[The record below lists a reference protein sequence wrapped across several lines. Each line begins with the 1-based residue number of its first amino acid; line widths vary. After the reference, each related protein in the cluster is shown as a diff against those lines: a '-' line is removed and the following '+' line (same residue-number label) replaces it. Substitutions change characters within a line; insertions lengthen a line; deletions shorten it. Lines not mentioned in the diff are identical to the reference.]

1 MSQMSLDGV
10 DSTLLNEL
18 ANKTVEVARGLFEN
32 RLVISTF
39 GVVSIRIP
47 STDKVL
53 ITPSGFSKL
62 TLNTNHLIIV
72 DLNANLVQ
80 GNYRPSVETP
90 MHTYVHRHRPELSTV
105 IHTHS
110 PMACAF
116 AAANMEIP
124 VVSAEQA
131 FYLGGRVPLV
141 TKYSL
146 PGTTEAAELA
156 AVLKGLKDCDAALLR
171 KHGVIVVGRTPEQ
184 ALETAI
190 VVEDVATM
198 AWHSIALTKPK
209 EFTPKELEYLK
220 VFKRTRYGQKPEA
233 K

>member
-1 MSQMSLDGV
+1 MNLPGV
-10 DSTLLNEL
+10 DTDLLNDL

-72 DLNANLVQ
+72 DLNAKLVQ

-131 FYLGGRVPLV
+131 FYLGGRVPLI

-146 PGTTEAAELA
+146 PGTTRTGELA
-156 AVLKGLKDCDAALLR
+156 AVLKGLRKCDAALLR

-198 AWHSIALTKPK
+198 AWHSMALAKPK
-209 EFTPKELEYLK
+209 EFTMKELEYLK
-220 VFKRTRYGQKPEA
+220 VFKRTRYGQKPAA